1 MTVILIVI
9 IIVVIAGVAIN
20 YTIMAQSYQ
29 DNERTLRNMTE
40 AYIVSSFERIDTGLK
55 MYDNTF
61 NDQMREKSGLVIQA
75 YNQSGGDPSSIDL
88 ASLSRETGMSI
99 YFINSSGV
107 IEYSSVSRDV
117 GLDFSIIYPDF
128 YHYLQEIWFSPGFY
142 PDRVVTEWVEGD
154 LTKFAYMPTPDHRYV
169 VELGLASP
177 KFSSDRRG
185 LKYGDVRREAEAFNP
200 YIEEMRIWQKQK
212 RVVGNGSYQPSRDQS
227 ETLDI
232 LLRDRTRLEHEG
244 PGPGRS
250 SKWFF
255 VDMKDP
261 LYAADMSLIVEIIY
275 NEAKI
280 SGDLNWL
287 LMVHCMVALVA
298 LGFGGLVAFTL
309 SQRLARP
316 IQGIV
321 DDVDIIAKGDLGH
334 TIAVPGTWE
343 FESMGRSINA
353 MVEKLRSTIEQL
365 QKSQADL
372 KQSEERY
379 RNVIETQTEMIARFL
394 PDGTHVFVNDAYCAY
409 FGLPCDQVVGT
420 KWKPSIPEEDRSR
433 LSRYFAGLSPDNP
446 QGTIEHRIVLPGG
459 EVRWQQW
466 NDKALF
472 DDAGRVVEYQSV
484 GRDITGMKCIE
495 DALRRS
501 EEDYRTLVQSAN
513 SIILRFTPDGFLT
526 FINQFGQDFFGY
538 SWDEIYGKNII
549 GTIVPEWDSKGTN
562 LRERILDL
570 SIHPDLYRITEN
582 ENTTKFGRRVWIAWT
597 NKPLYDAKGR
607 VMEILSIGNDI
618 TPVKIVEEELRRL
631 NEMLEQRVVERT
643 KDLAEANRELEAFSY
658 SVSHDLRAPLRAI
671 DGFAA
676 MLLTGYADQIPPEGR
691 QYLERIHQNIQV
703 MSQLINA
710 ILNFSR
716 MSRQPLVTQ
725 RVFPLQLVK
734 EALTELSDLQQGR
747 TIEIVTGELPP
758 VEGDPALLRQVYVN
772 LLSNAIKFTRDR
784 ENARIEI
791 GSQQSHGRT
800 VFFVKDN
807 GVGFDMRYV
816 NKIFGVFQRLH
827 NPSEYEGTG
836 IGLAIAQRI
845 IERHGGKIWVDSR
858 EGEGTTFYF
867 TIGSLREKPED
878 KSCGF

>member
-9 IIVVIAGVAIN
+9 IIVVIAAVAIN
-20 YTIMAQSYQ
+20 YTTMARSYQ

-40 AYIVSSFERIDTGLK
+40 AYISSSFHRIDTGLK

-61 NDQMREKSGLVIQA
+61 NDQMREKSGLVMDA
-75 YNQSGGDPSSIDL
+75 YNRSGGDPSSIDL
-88 ASLSRETGMSI
+88 AALSKESGMSI
-99 YFINSSGV
+99 YFINPSGV
-107 IEYSSVSRDV
+107 VEYSSVSRDI
-117 GLDFSIIYPDF
+117 GLDFSVIYPDF
-128 YHYLQEIWFSPGFY
+128 YRYLKEIWYAPGFY
-142 PDRVVTEWVEGD
+142 PDRVVTEWVEGA

-169 VELGLASP
+169 IEIGLASP
-177 KFSSDRRG
+177 KFGTDRKG
-185 LKYGDVRREAEAFNP
+185 LKYGDVRREAEDFNP

-212 RVVGNGSYQPSRDQS
+212 RVVGNSSYQPSQEQS
-227 ETLDI
+227 GTLDI
-232 LLRDRTRLEHEG
+232 LLRDRTSLEHQG

-261 LYAADMSLIVEIIY
+261 VYAADMSLIVEIVY

-287 LMVHCMVALVA
+287 LMVHSLVALVA

-309 SQRLARP
+309 SRRLARP

-321 DDVDIIAKGDLGH
+321 DDVDIIARGDLEH
-334 TIAVPGTWE
+334 TIAPPGTWE

-353 MVEKLRSTIEQL
+353 MVEKLKSTIDQL

-379 RNVIETQTEMIARFL
+379 RNVVETQTEMIARFR

-409 FGLPCDQVVGT
+409 FGLPCNRIIGT
-420 KWKPSIPEEDRSR
+420 KWKPFIPEADRNR
-433 LSRYFAGLSPDNP
+433 LSRHFANLSPGSP
-446 QGTIEHRIVLPGG
+446 QGTIEHRIVLPSG

-472 DDAGRVVEYQSV
+472 NDAGRIVEYQSV

-513 SIILRFTPDGFLT
+513 SIILRFTPDGILT

-538 SWDEIYGKNII
+538 SWDEIYGRNII

-562 LRERILDL
+562 LREKILDL
-570 SIHPDLYRITEN
+570 SIHPDLYRIAEN
-582 ENTTKFGRRVWIAWT
+582 ENITKFGRRVWIAWT
-597 NKPLYDAKGR
+597 NKPLYDTKGR

-618 TPVKIVEEELRRL
+618 TLLKTVEDELRRL
-631 NEMLEQRVVERT
+631 NEVLEQRVVERT
-643 KDLAEANRELEAFSY
+643 RDLAEANRELEAFSY

-676 MLLTGYADQIPPEGR
+676 MLLTGYGDRIPPEGR
-691 QYLERIHQNIQV
+691 EYLERIRQNIQV

-716 MSRQPLVTQ
+716 MSRQPLDTQ
-725 RVFPLQLVK
+725 RVYPMQLVK
-734 EALTELSDLQQGR
+734 EALTELSDPQQGR
-747 TIEIVTGELPP
+747 SIEIVTGELPP
-758 VEGDPALLRQVYVN
+758 IEGDPALLRQVYVN
-772 LLSNAIKFTRDR
+772 LLSNAIKFTR
-784 ENARIEI
+784 EKEKARIEI
-791 GSQQSHGRT
+791 GSLQSHGRT
-800 VFFVKDN
+800 LFFVKDN

-816 NKIFGVFQRLH
+816 DKIFGVFQRLH
-827 NPSEYEGTG
+827 NPAEYEGTG

-845 IERHGGKIWVDSR
+845 IERHGGKIWVDSKM
-858 EGEGTTFYF
+858 GEGTTFYF
-867 TIGSLREKPED
+867 TIGPVREEEHAG
-878 KSCGF
+878 S